1 MVCAIRSFSTV
12 VAALVLFCAV
22 QALPAAAAA
31 AADQMQNKGEGV
43 AEGEELDGVASES
56 ALAAVP
62 AGSRA
67 VLERLLDQMDHMRS
81 EMQSL
86 RAGRLESDARARR
99 LCERVDGLETL
110 AQAWRESDDDTLG
123 EHGPEQEQPV
133 EQKPNAGD
141 TKRHRKQ
148 ASAAPCGPSSWAAR
162 TAAVMGVCCP
172 DASGASGGGHRRRA
186 QQATT
191 CPLPAT
197 CPSAACAAAF
207 VPYYE
212 DCGAEL
218 QGHAAELPLPQ
229 FAGFYAS
236 CQELDSGAGV
246 MLQPVAVQMFR
257 VLVNTEGAAQAGSMF
272 PGGGTGGGSAGGN
285 LDPLQ
290 PLPPLPPPPP
300 PDATAG
306 SGDGTTGVTQYH
318 AVSPPRTSRAAYLSA
333 TLITTDTSSW
343 RRSTARTR
351 SSAAIWRTVYT
362 PGWARR
368 QRAASSVETT
378 EDLSLRST
386 RVPPAALFSACWMGR
401 S

>member
-1 MVCAIRSFSTV
+1 MLWAA
-12 VAALVLFCAV
+12 VAALGLCGLSAP
-22 QALPAAAAA
+22 LGAAAGGAAPARDGAEAAPAGLSTEEIEPAELAA
-31 AADQMQNKGEGV
+31 A
-43 AEGEELDGVASES
+43 
-56 ALAAVP
+56 P
-62 AGSRA
+62 AGTRA
-67 VLERLLDQMDHMRS
+67 VLEEVLDRMESMRA
-81 EMQSL
+81 ELAEL
-86 RAGRLESDARARR
+86 RADKLRLDERARR
-99 LCERVDGLETL
+99 MSERVDGLEVWRDTL
-110 AQAWRESDDDTLG
+110 AEHEMPETRETEDDQRSYRNGT
-123 EHGPEQEQPV
+123 
-133 EQKPNAGD
+133 
-141 TKRHRKQ
+141 TRHRKQ
-148 ASAAPCGPSSWAAR
+148 AGAAPCGPSSWAAR
-162 TAAVMGVCCP
+162 TDAVMAACCP
-172 DASGASGGGHRRRA
+172 DDASGGGHRRRRA
-186 QQATT
+186 QATT

-212 DCGAEL
+212 DCDAEL
-218 QGHAAELPLPQ
+218 QGHAAELPLLQ

-236 CQELDSGAGV
+236 CQLLGSRAGL